1 VNAKRRQAAT
11 RAAAPALPPG
21 LGQRSVNLQQREGRS
36 QDRDGHKAK
45 TALFDQFARLA
56 HALANGR
63 RLEIVDVLANGER
76 TVEGLASETR
86 LSVANASQHLQVL
99 REVGLVRRRRDGNR
113 IYYELRDPE
122 VFDLWRNLRTVAAQ
136 HRAEVGQLA
145 DAYLGARDSLEPV
158 TRAQLLRRLK
168 RGEDLIV
175 LDVRPAEE
183 FAAGHLPPAISIP
196 LAELRRRLRE
206 LPRDKEVVAY
216 CRGPYCAFAHK
227 AVRVLQ
233 QAGFRAGRLE
243 DGLPEWRAAGL
254 PVVGS

>member
-1 VNAKRRQAAT
+1 MKDLNRASDT
-11 RAAAPALPPG
+11 RAT
-21 LGQRSVNLQQREGRS
+21 
-36 QDRDGHKAK
+36 K
-45 TALFDQFARLA
+45 TALFDEFARLA
-56 HALANGR
+56 QALANGR

-76 TVEGLASETR
+76 SVERLASQAG

-99 REVGLVRRRRDGNR
+99 REAGLVGRRREGTH
-113 IYYELRDPE
+113 IYYALRDPQ
-122 VFDLWRNLRTVAAQ
+122 VFELWRNLRSVAAKQ
-136 HRAEVGQLA
+136 HAEVGQLA

-158 TRAQLLRRLK
+158 TRAELLRRLK
-168 RGEDLIV
+168 RGEDVIV

-227 AVRVLQ
+227 AIRVLR
-233 QAGFRAGRLE
+233 QAGLRARRLE
-243 DGLPEWRAAGL
+243 DGLPEWKAAGL
-254 PVVGS
+254 PVVAIGERRS

>member
-1 VNAKRRQAAT
+1 MKTLRGEQD
-11 RAAAPALPPG
+11 
-21 LGQRSVNLQQREGRS
+21 GR
-36 QDRDGHKAK
+36 GTK
-45 TALFDQFARLA
+45 TALFDEFARLA

-76 TVEGLASETR
+76 TVERLASETG

-99 REVGLVRRRRDGNR
+99 REVGLVRRR
-113 IYYELRDPE
+113 P
-122 VFDLWRNLRTVAAQ
+122 Q

-145 DAYLGARDSLEPV
+145 EAYLGARDSLEPV
-158 TRAQLLRRLK
+158 TRAELLARLK
-168 RGEDLIV
+168 RGEDLVV
-175 LDVRPAEE
+175 LDVRPTEE
-183 FAAGHLPPAISIP
+183 FAAGHLAPAISIP

-233 QAGFRAGRLE
+233 QAGFRARRLE
-243 DGLPEWRAAGL
+243 DGLPEWKAAGL
-254 PVVGS
+254 PVIASM

>member
-1 VNAKRRQAAT
+1 MPQPSERSREPDGRR
-11 RAAAPALPPG
+11 
-21 LGQRSVNLQQREGRS
+21 
-36 QDRDGHKAK
+36 AK
-45 TALFDQFARLA
+45 TALFDEFARLA
-56 HALANGR
+56 QALANGR

-76 TVEGLASETR
+76 TVERLAAETG

-99 REVGLVRRRRDGNR
+99 RAVGLVRRRRDGTR
-113 IYYELRDPE
+113 IYYELRDAE
-122 VFDLWRNLRTVAAQ
+122 VFDLWRNLRIVAAQ
-136 HRAEVGQLA
+136 HRAEVSQLA

-158 TRAQLLRRLK
+158 TRVELLRRLK
-168 RGEDLIV
+168 RGEDV
-175 LDVRPAEE
+175 VVVDVRPAEE

-227 AVRVLQ
+227 AVRILQ
-233 QAGFRAGRLE
+233 QAGFRARRLE

-254 PVVGS
+254 PVIAIAERRS